1 MSFKIQLYM
10 YNLLNI
16 KVLYSKRISLT
27 VKGMLLLITMSN
39 IFNLVFFYI
48 QLIVLKR
55 SNNRTVK

>member
-10 YNLLNI
+10 YNLINI

-55 SNNRTVK
+55 SNNRTAK

>member
-10 YNLLNI
+10 YNLINI